1 MDSEEHISTVQRILV
16 NLGQMGE
23 VLHTEISRN
32 LGPDLSSNAAVA
44 TLFSLDLDGPM
55 RPGQIQDLTGLSSGG
70 VTKLLDRME
79 SAGLI
84 VREFGVLPEDRRASV
99 VRLTTKGHGV
109 STKMAEDL
117 FAVMGEVRV
126 KLKEIDTLLG

>member
-1 MDSEEHISTVQRILV
+1 MDPEEHISTVQRVLV
-16 NLGQMGE
+16 SMGQMGE
-23 VLHTEISRN
+23 ILHSAITQH

-55 RPGQIQDLTGLSSGG
+55 RPGQIQELTGLSSGG

-84 VREFGVLPEDRRASV
+84 VREYGVLPEDRRASV
-99 VRLTTKGHGV
+99 VRLTKEGHGV
-109 STKMAEDL
+109 SKRMAEGL
-117 FAVMGEVRV
+117 FAVMGQVQV